1 MPSFAVI
8 LPQLTFA
15 NTNKS
20 PEKEA
25 RNIASSQPHRPK
37 NREINAESLASP
49 LPIFPLEINQNN
61 QMKMKPII
69 PSNRFQNEKSL
80 TINSFTI
87 ITAAIP
93 KPIKISGILFSFTS

>member
-1 MPSFAVI
+1 MPSFTVI
-8 LPQLTFA
+8 LPHLTFI

-20 PEKEA
+20 PKKEA
-25 RNIASSQPHRPK
+25 TNIASSQPHRPK
-37 NREINAESLASP
+37 NREIKAESLASP
-49 LPIFPLEINQNN
+49 LPIFPLEINQNS
-61 QMKMKPII
+61 QIKIKPIT
-69 PSNRFQNEKSL
+69 PSSRFQNEKSL